1 MCWVLFASV
10 YNSWPEKQVEIIFF
24 ANFVFAGFPKNPI
37 FEAGVIM
44 ADKSD
49 T

>member
-1 MCWVLFASV
+1 MCWVLFTSV
-10 YNSWPEKQVEIIFF
+10 YNSWPEKQVELIFLQM
-24 ANFVFAGFPKNPI
+24 FAGFPKNPI